1 MEPEIANP
9 QPKSNLTSF
18 PTFLMVLIMSL
29 LLGYMISGLLIIGL
43 GSTLGFDLQSLLGSL
58 NKDSSLHDRNL
69 IRGINLISH
78 FFSFTFP
85 SLLCM
90 YIVYKKE
97 WLKEL
102 QLTDV
107 PSSKN
112 ISLGILLIL
121 VSFPFAMYTYSLNQ
135 MVPLPE
141 WASSIEESTMEM
153 IEGLLVMNGVGELL
167 FSLFV
172 MAVLPAVGEELLFRG
187 VLQTKLSE
195 WIKNEYASI
204 WITAFIF
211 SLFHF
216 QFEGFLPR
224 MLLGALL
231 GYLFFWTRNL
241 WIPIIA
247 HFFFNG
253 FQVAGQYFETGKISS
268 TDLEQLEEVHWGFG
282 LVSLILLLA
291 VANFIKSS
299 NQNKA

>member
-1 MEPEIANP
+1 MEPEIIDP
-9 QPKSNLTSF
+9 QPKSNLATF

-58 NKDSSLHDRNL
+58 NKDSSLYDRNL

-102 QLTDV
+102 QLINV

-112 ISLGILLIL
+112 IGLGILLIL

-153 IEGLLVMNGVGELL
+153 IEGLLVMNGAAELL

-241 WIPIIA
+241 WIPIIG

-253 FQVAGQYFETGKISS
+253 FQVAGQYFGAGQTSG
-268 TDLEQLEEVHWGFG
+268 TDLEQMEEVHWGFG

>member
-1 MEPEIANP
+1 
-9 QPKSNLTSF
+9 
-18 PTFLMVLIMSL
+18 
-29 LLGYMISGLLIIGL
+29 
-43 GSTLGFDLQSLLGSL
+43 
-58 NKDSSLHDRNL
+58 
-69 IRGINLISH
+69 
-78 FFSFTFP
+78 
-85 SLLCM
+85 
-90 YIVYKKE
+90 
-97 WLKEL
+97 
-102 QLTDV
+102 
-107 PSSKN
+107 
-112 ISLGILLIL
+112 
-121 VSFPFAMYTYSLNQ
+121 

-153 IEGLLVMNGVGELL
+153 IEGLLVMNGAGELL

-172 MAVLPAVGEELLFRG
+172 MAILPAVGEELLFRG

-241 WIPIIA
+241 WIPIIG

-253 FQVAGQYFETGKISS
+253 FQVAGQYFGADQISG
-268 TDLEQLEEVHWGFG
+268 TDLEQIEEVHWGFG